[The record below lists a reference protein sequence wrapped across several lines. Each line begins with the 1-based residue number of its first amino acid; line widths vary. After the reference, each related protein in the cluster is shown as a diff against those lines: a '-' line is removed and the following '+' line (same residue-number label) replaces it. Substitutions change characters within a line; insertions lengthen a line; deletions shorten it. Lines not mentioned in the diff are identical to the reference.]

1 MTTILAEIFNHHLW
15 ANVGMI
21 DACAALDDAQRG
33 AAATGTY
40 GPIGDTLL
48 HLASAESRFIA
59 AVTSDQTGV
68 TVSETGPF
76 PGFPA
81 IRASLE
87 KSGERLVALA
97 QSEHNDRM
105 VAGER
110 GGQAFSIPL
119 SVFML
124 QSVDHGKEHRTHVA
138 ASLTQLGTEPPNLD
152 GWAYAQ
158 RTAG

>member
-1 MTTILAEIFNHHLW
+1 MATILEEIFKHHLW
-15 ANVGMI
+15 ANLGMI
-21 DACAALDDAQRG
+21 DACVALDDGQRA

-40 GPIGDTLL
+40 GSIGETLL

-59 AVTSDQTGV
+59 AVTSDRTGV
-68 TVSETGPF
+68 TLREKEPF

-81 IRASLE
+81 IRVSLQ

-97 QSEHNDRM
+97 QSEQNDRM
-105 VAGER
+105 VSGER

-138 ASLTQLGTEPPNLD
+138 ASLTQLGIEPPNLD
-152 GWAYAQ
+152 GWAYER
-158 RTAG
+158 RTGG